1 MRKVCSVCL
10 VMHHGVKYI
19 VGCGMKCCEF
29 AGRLA
34 SATNGASSS
43 DIGGISVVSNSSQKC
58 PFSGHGSGSSALSS
72 ATKRARCPVDHGG
85 AGAGAGAAASAN
97 PVVTGRGRC
106 PVDHSRA
113 GAATSAN
120 PVIPLAPGAQAPPE
134 QLASPA
140 AGDRGN
146 ASMAQAV
153 VGAVGS
159 SATGEIY
166 GHSNAA
172 QCPHAGGAALS
183 SSAVDARAGALADA
197 ADASDSGDG
206 TGSPSKKRRTVR
218 M

>member
-1 MRKVCSVCL
+1 MRKICSVCL

-58 PFSGHGSGSSALSS
+58 PFFGHGSGSSALSS
-72 ATKRARCPVDHGG
+72 AAERARCPVDHGG
-85 AGAGAGAAASAN
+85 AGAGAADSAN

-120 PVIPLAPGAQAPPE
+120 PVISLAPGAQAPPE

-146 ASMAQAV
+146 ASTAQAV

-183 SSAVDARAGALADA
+183 SSAVGAGASALADA
-197 ADASDSGDG
+197 AGASDSGDG
-206 TGSPSKKRRTVR
+206 TGSPSKKRRMVR